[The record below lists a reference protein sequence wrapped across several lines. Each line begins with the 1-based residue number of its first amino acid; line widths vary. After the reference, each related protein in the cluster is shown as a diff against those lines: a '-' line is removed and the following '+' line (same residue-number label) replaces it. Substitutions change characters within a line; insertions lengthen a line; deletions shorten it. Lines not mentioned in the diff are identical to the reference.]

1 MCTYFIKHTRLSSG
15 VNCFISA
22 KLSLPMEDIC
32 MVTLLPTSL
41 EEGIGTESP
50 INGTSLFS
58 LSWSLTLVK
67 PQDLN
72 YSMLPLLTSE

>member
-1 MCTYFIKHTRLSSG
+1 
-15 VNCFISA
+15 
-22 KLSLPMEDIC
+22 

-41 EEGIGTESP
+41 EEGLGTESP
-50 INGTSLFS
+50 INSTSLFS